1 MSNLI
6 LIRGYE
12 IDIPKTMLQHHI
24 TDVLDLEKHLKK
36 LIKKR
41 TNTFRL
47 LVVRTNAPNINDQYK
62 MYITNKYLVKEKNNK
77 EISELE
83 LWDFKQFFVIKSS
96 RGHFK
101 ASIDTFIN
109 KVKEIKQHVI
119 VKNQEYTVFYDLY
132 EEMYVF

>member
-6 LIRGYE
+6 LIRGFE

-24 TDVLDLEKHLKK
+24 TNVVDLEKHLKK

-41 TNTFRL
+41 TNSFRL
-47 LVVRTNAPNINDQYK
+47 LVVRTTAPNINDQYK
-62 MYITNKYLVKEKNNK
+62 MYITNKYLVKDKNNK
-77 EISELE
+77 EISEL
-83 LWDFKQFFVIKSS
+83 WDYKQFFNIKTP
-96 RGHFK
+96 RGRYK

-109 KVKEIKQHVI
+109 KVKENQQHVI
-119 VKNQEYTVFYDLY
+119 VKNQDYTVFYDLY